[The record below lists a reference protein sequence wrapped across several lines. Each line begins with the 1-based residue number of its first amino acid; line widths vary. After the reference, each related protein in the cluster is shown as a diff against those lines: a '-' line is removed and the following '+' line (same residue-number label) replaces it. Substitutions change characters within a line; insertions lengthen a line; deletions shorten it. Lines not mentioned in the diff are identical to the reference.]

1 MSEETVFNV
10 QEIESTDP
18 KNPDTQFELAQHYF
32 KGTGTKQDYA
42 RALEWYTKAAEQGHA
57 GAMFKVGQCFYKGLG
72 TDEDRAEA
80 LKWYEKAGDS
90 GHSQAAFAAGQM
102 YYTGDGTDKDIYKA
116 KAWLEESR
124 EHKGYDLLYDI
135 NKELGTKLTTKEIN
149 AKIDELEAEA
159 EKGDESAM
167 LELAEW
173 YSNGKNLRPNM
184 EAARIWASQAYEM
197 NSWRAPH
204 QMGVILE
211 RQGDPRGAIE
221 WFRKG
226 AEEDD
231 SNAQYKLATYILE
244 GKYTERNLDEAFE
257 LLRQVYNEGPSGF
270 IYDRDKANR
279 MFWDLEKMLG
289 PNYIPREERE
299 ELEELESKAKNGDK
313 LSMLML
319 SDKYL
324 EGEDYIKQDL
334 DKARYWANAA
344 LNAGSIGAYKQM
356 ADICRAAND
365 DSGML
370 SWLQKGVDKG
380 SVDCMYKLGW
390 EYYTGASVQK
400 DLKKALELLGK
411 AKEEVSQIR
420 NTLYDV
426 SYIARDYERVKKE
439 LEAQTPHKAEEKKEE
454 KKEVK
459 REEKK
464 KVQSSGSPVSTHSEP
479 VTYKEPVTF
488 ELCAI
493 AAALI
498 VCGLAVLF
506 MKIGAGKYGNEAVIV
521 VKGFK
526 KVLLQIVCIGGII
539 GLSGVSLGLVS
550 LSFFDEYGLGA
561 FIGHALG
568 IGAVIFLGAN
578 YVTARYIYIV
588 VGIIVAVMFIRIIHL
603 RTKGS

>member
-18 KNPDTQFELAQHYF
+18 KDPDTQFELAQHYF

-42 RALEWYTKAAEQGHA
+42 KALEWYTKAAEQGHT

-72 TDEDRAEA
+72 TGEDRAEA
-80 LKWYEKAGDS
+80 LKWYERAGDS
-90 GHSQAAFAAGQM
+90 GHSQAAFTAGQM
-102 YYTGDGTDKDIYKA
+102 YYTGDGTDEDIYKA
-116 KAWLEESR
+116 KAWFEKSR
-124 EHKGYDLLYDI
+124 EHKGKSLLYDI

-159 EKGDESAM
+159 EKGDEYAM

-184 EAARIWASQAYEM
+184 EAARIWASQAVEEG
-197 NSWRAPH
+197 SWRAPH

-231 SNAQYKLATYILE
+231 GNAQYKLATYLLE
-244 GKYTERNLDEAFE
+244 GKYTERDLDDAFE
-257 LLRQVYNEGPSGF
+257 LLRQVYIDGPSGF
-270 IYDRDKANR
+270 IYNKDKANR
-279 MFWDLEKMLG
+279 LFWDLKKSLG
-289 PNYIPREERE
+289 PDYIPREERE
-299 ELEELESKAKNGDK
+299 ELEELERAAKNGDK
-313 LSMLML
+313 ISMLML

-344 LNAGSIGAYKQM
+344 LNAGSIAAYKQM
-356 ADICRAAND
+356 ANICRAAND

-380 SVDCMYKLGW
+380 SADCMYKLGW

-400 DLKKALELLGK
+400 DLKKAVELLGTANK
-411 AKEEVSQIR
+411 IINEGFGDY
-420 NTLYDV
+420 N
-426 SYIARDYERVKKE
+426 IARDYERVKRE

-464 KVQSSGSPVSTHSEP
+464 KVQSSGSPVSTNSEP
-479 VTYKEPVTF
+479 VIYREPVTF

-506 MKIGAGKYGNEAVIV
+506 MKIGAGKYGNEAVII

-578 YVTARYIYIV
+578 YATARYIYIV